1 MIKQFARQTVGLV
14 GLLAFGPSAIAL
26 AVEQVVANASMQLP
40 GACETPVEQ
49 RTGDAGCY
57 LLATEQLGALP
68 SEAQFWYLDEY
79 RSRDEAQADRSRNS
93 TVVVSFGRTWLF
105 TIASSSFRSAG
116 GKRIASVGPLPTR
129 AGIRYLARY
138 MEAVF
143 PPGTDSRNLVHT
155 HPGPEAWFVL
165 SGAQC
170 LETPDGAT
178 VVRAGQNGIVREGPP
193 MSITAVGNEIRRS
206 LVLVLH
212 DASQPWAM
220 MANDWRPKGLCPQ

>member
-1 MIKQFARQTVGLV
+1 MKRLVRQTVGVV
-14 GLLAFGPSAIAL
+14 GLLSFCPSATTFA
-26 AVEQVVANASMQLP
+26 ADQLP
-40 GACETPVEQ
+40 AHVAAQVPGGCETPVGQ
-49 RTGDAGCY
+49 RTSDAGCY
-57 LLATEQLGALP
+57 LIATEDLGALP
-68 SEAQFWYLDEY
+68 SEAQFWHLDEY
-79 RSRDEAQADRSRNS
+79 GSRDEAQAHRGRTS

-105 TIASSSFRSAG
+105 TIASSSFRSPG
-116 GKRIASVGPLPTR
+116 GKRTASVGPLPTR

-143 PPGTDSRNLVHT
+143 PPGVDSRNLVHR

-165 SGAQC
+165 SGTQC

-178 VVRAGQNGIVREGPP
+178 VVRAGQSGIVREGPP

-212 DASQPWAM
+212 DASQPWGTM
-220 MANDWRPKGLCPQ
+220 TNDWRPKGLCPQ

>member
-1 MIKQFARQTVGLV
+1 MTKQFARRTAGLI
-14 GLLAFGPSAIAL
+14 GLLALSPSAITLAL
-26 AVEQVVANASMQLP
+26 QQGAANASMQVP

-57 LLATEQLGALP
+57 LLATEPLGALA
-68 SEAQFWYLDEY
+68 SDAQFWHLDEY
-79 RSRDEAQADRSRNS
+79 RSRGEAQADRRRNS

-105 TIASSSFRSAG
+105 TVASASFRSPG

-138 MEAVF
+138 MEAAF

-178 VVRAGQNGIVREGPP
+178 VVRAGQSGIVREGPP
-193 MSITAVGNEIRRS
+193 MSIAAVGNEIRRS

-220 MANDWRPKGLCPQ
+220 MGNDWRPKGLCPQ